1 MNQIG
6 TLSEKSVHST
16 IKDYIE
22 PNKEY
27 QEVKVG
33 NYIADIKKN
42 NLIYEIQ
49 TQQFKNLLG
58 KINYYISCNYKTI
71 IVYPITQNKY
81 INWIEPSSMEIVER
95 RKNPHK
101 GVIQD
106 MFKELYWIV
115 DYLDNPLVELNIIL
129 LDVEE
134 YKYLDGYGQNSKKR
148 ATKIDKVPTK
158 VNEVVQIKSISDL
171 NKFLPDTLPEN
182 FTSKDF
188 IKHSKCNKRWAGS
201 GLKMLR
207 ENNIIK
213 IVRKIGNSFVYSRST
228 ING

>member
-6 TLSEKSVHST
+6 TLSEKSIHS
-16 IKDYIE
+16 IVKDYLE
-22 PNKEY
+22 SDKQY

-33 NYIADIKKN
+33 KYIADIKRGN
-42 NLIYEIQ
+42 SIIEIQ

-58 KINYYISCNYKTI
+58 KINYYIRCGYKTT
-71 IVYPITQNKY
+71 IVYPIAQTKY
-81 INWIEPSSMEIVER
+81 INWIETDSTEIVER

-134 YKYLDGYGQNSKKR
+134 YKYLDGYGQSNKKR

-158 VNEVVQIKSISDL
+158 VNEIVQIKSISDL
-171 NKFLPDTLPEN
+171 IKFIPNTLPEKWS
-182 FTSKDF
+182 SKDF

-201 GLKMLR
+201 GLKILR
-207 ENNIIK
+207 EKGLIQ
-213 IVRKIGNSFVYSRST
+213 IVEKQGNSFIYS
-228 ING
+228 INT